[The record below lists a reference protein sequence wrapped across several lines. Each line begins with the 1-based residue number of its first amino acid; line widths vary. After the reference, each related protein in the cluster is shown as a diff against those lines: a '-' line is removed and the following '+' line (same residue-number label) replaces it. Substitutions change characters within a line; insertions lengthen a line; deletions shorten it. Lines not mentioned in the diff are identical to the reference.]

1 MKVYFAIY
9 LLGSII
15 SLIITL
21 IILSKDKKEEEALI
35 NHANDKISERL
46 NFYERVDFVNT
57 NIVCAVNFILSWA
70 QVAMFIYSRLPSSF
84 MIKIYYY
91 RVISKIFI
99 WISQKSTTV
108 AQSVVDK
115 HNNMVKDFNKKH
127 GIKEN

>member
-1 MKVYFAIY
+1 MKVYFAVY

-99 WISQKSTTV
+99 WISQKSTTI
-108 AQSVVDK
+108 AQSVVEK

>member
-99 WISQKSTTV
+99 WISQKSTTI

>member
-21 IILSKDKKEEEALI
+21 ITLSKDKKEEEALI

-57 NIVCAVNFILSWA
+57 NIVCAVNFVMSWV
-70 QVAMFIYSRLPSSF
+70 QVAMFVSSYLPSPF
-84 MIKIYYY
+84 MVKIYYY
-91 RVISKIFI
+91 RFISKIFI
-99 WISQKSTTV
+99 FISQKSTSI
-108 AQSVVDK
+108 AQRVVDK
-115 HNNMVKDFNKKH
+115 HNNMIKDFNKKY

>member
-57 NIVCAVNFILSWA
+57 NVVCAVNFILSWA

-127 GIKEN
+127 GIKAN